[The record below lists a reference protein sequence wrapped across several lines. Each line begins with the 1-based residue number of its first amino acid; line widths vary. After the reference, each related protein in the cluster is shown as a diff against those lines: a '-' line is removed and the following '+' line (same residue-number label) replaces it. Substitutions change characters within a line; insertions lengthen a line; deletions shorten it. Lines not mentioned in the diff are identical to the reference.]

1 MSEQE
6 SSTPIESVNTIESV
20 ESVEP
25 IVTPPRR
32 RRKRRPKW
40 VKSKFTYFLWRNWPL
55 IRFSLICI
63 LLVAMLFG
71 MVRCAVGAISG
82 LFRDDG
88 PGESKPGIS
97 EPVDTT
103 PPETTEPEVAA
114 DELMRQADF
123 LAAGYDYEAAAQL
136 LRTSSYFDSSAEY
149 QDRVAQYEAD
159 AQKLVPYGDMQNI
172 THIFFHSL
180 IVDNARC
187 FDGDYTEAGY
197 NQYMTTIPEFIKIL
211 ESMYER
217 GFVLVSPYDV
227 AYEYVDENGQ
237 TKMKYGEIMLPEG
250 KTPFVMSQD
259 DVNYYGYMIG
269 DGDPKYERPATPQ
282 PTGDGFA
289 HKIVIG
295 EDGYPACEYMDANG
309 QIHVG
314 SYDLVPLLED
324 FIQEHP
330 DFSYRGARAILGMTG
345 YEGVFGYRTKPA
357 YEEKMG
363 SEAYK
368 KECEEAMA
376 VAQCLRDHGWI
387 LASHSYGHPAY
398 GNVSAEKVESDS
410 DKWEKTVQPIIGDCD
425 VILYPHGSDIAGI
438 GKYTFD
444 NAKFKA
450 LYEDGYRYFY
460 NVDSHVAW
468 QQLGEDYFRGGR
480 RNLDGYRM
488 WYTPKKVAD
497 LFNVSE
503 VFDPDRP
510 TPVPSI

>member
-88 PGESKPGIS
+88 PVESKPGIS

-136 LRTSSYFDSSAEY
+136 LRTSSYYDSSAEY

-468 QQLGEDYFRGGR
+468 QQLGDDYFRGGR